1 MNEQITQLL
10 ERYKDGVPVKIDTGT
25 ILSLSAATIL
35 TVAVCAVILKYIKQL

>member
-10 ERYKDGVPVKIDTGT
+10 ERYKDGVPVKIETGT

-35 TVAVCAVILKYIKQL
+35 TVAVCAVILKYVKSI